1 MAKRAKSFIEDR
13 WREIKAKSK
22 VDNPNIEELDT
33 LTSTLIAQLAQLTEL
48 GVTEVDGVR
57 VDTYKDRTWWTIE
70 KLGLLPEYKDDED
83 FLSEFIEE
91 NEDSY
96 YKVED
101 EDDFEIDDSKFYR

>member
-48 GVTEVDGVR
+48 GVTEVDGVS
-57 VDTYKDRTWWTIE
+57 VDLYKDRVWWVVENI
-70 KLGLLPEYKDDED
+70 GLLPEYRDEDEEELLELLVKDNWEVCDDEFD
-83 FLSEFIEE
+83 AE
-91 NEDSY
+91 
-96 YKVED
+96 V
-101 EDDFEIDDSKFYR
+101 DDSKFYK